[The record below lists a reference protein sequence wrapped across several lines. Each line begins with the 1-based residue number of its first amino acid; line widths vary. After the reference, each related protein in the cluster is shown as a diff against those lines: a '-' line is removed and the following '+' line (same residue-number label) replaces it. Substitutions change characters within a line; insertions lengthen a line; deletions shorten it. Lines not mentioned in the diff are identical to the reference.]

1 MQFDQLKRRDFIT
14 LLGGTVAAWPLAARA
29 QQQPVHPLIGI
40 LSPLSAALAARN
52 IAGFRSG
59 LRDLGYL
66 EGRDVTLALR
76 YGDGAPERM
85 APLAQELVALKPDVL
100 MIGGARSGALAAQAA
115 MRTIPIVIITTDDPV
130 ALGVARS
137 IARPG
142 GNITGT
148 WFDYDALVSKRL
160 EFLKLAVPAL
170 GRVGVIVYPDDA
182 IDALTI
188 PRLSAA
194 TRALGITLEQ
204 FEVRDLT
211 KLEAVAAAIG
221 HAKVGALFVGDGP
234 TLNYAR
240 EAIAAMVA
248 RLRLPAMYGFR
259 EFADAGGLMSYG
271 YNLPD
276 AYRQSAR
283 LVVRILKG
291 DSPGDV
297 PFELPARYEL
307 IINLKAAKAI
317 GLTISDSFVLLADEV
332 IE

>member
-1 MQFDQLKRRDFIT
+1 M
-14 LLGGTVAAWPLAARA
+14 
-29 QQQPVHPLIGI
+29 
-40 LSPLSAALAARN
+40 
-52 IAGFRSG
+52 
-59 LRDLGYL
+59 
-66 EGRDVTLALR
+66 TLALR

-115 MRTIPIVIITTDDPV
+115 TRTIPIVIITTDDPV
-130 ALGVARS
+130 ASGVAHS

-170 GRVGVIVYPDDA
+170 ARIGVIVNPDDPT
-182 IDALTI
+182 DALTI

-211 KLEAVAAAIG
+211 KLEAVAAVIG
-221 HAKVGALFVGDGP
+221 RANVGALFVGDGP

-240 EAIAAMVA
+240 DAIAAMVA

-276 AYRQSAR
+276 AYRQTAR
-283 LVVRILKG
+283 LVVKILKG
-291 DSPGDV
+291 DRPGDL

-307 IINLKAAKAI
+307 IVNLKTAKAI
-317 GLTISDSFVLLADEV
+317 GLTISDSFLLLADEV

>member
-1 MQFDQLKRRDFIT
+1 M
-14 LLGGTVAAWPLAARA
+14 
-29 QQQPVHPLIGI
+29 
-40 LSPLSAALAARN
+40 
-52 IAGFRSG
+52 
-59 LRDLGYL
+59 
-66 EGRDVTLALR
+66 
-76 YGDGAPERM
+76 
-85 APLAQELVALKPDVL
+85 
-100 MIGGARSGALAAQAA
+100 AAQAA

-130 ALGVARS
+130 ALGVAHS

-160 EFLKLAVPAL
+160 EFLKLAVPDL
-170 GRVGVIVYPDDA
+170 GRVGVIVYADDA
-182 IDALTI
+182 IDALTT

-204 FEVRDLT
+204 FEIRDLT

-221 HAKVGALFVGDGP
+221 RANVGALFVGDGP
-234 TLNYAR
+234 TLNYGR
-240 EAIAAMVA
+240 ETITAMVA

-259 EFADAGGLMSYG
+259 EFADVGGLLSYG
-271 YNLPD
+271 FNLPD

-291 DSPGDV
+291 DRPGDL
-297 PFELPARYEL
+297 PFERPARYEL
-307 IINLKAAKAI
+307 IVNLKAAKAI
-317 GLTISDSFVLLADEV
+317 GLTIPDSFVLLADEV

>member
-1 MQFDQLKRRDFIT
+1 MKRREFIT
-14 LLGGTVAAWPLAARA
+14 LLGGAAVWPLAARA
-29 QQQPVHPLIGI
+29 QQQPVRPLIGI
-40 LSPLSAALAARN
+40 LSPLSAASAARN

-66 EGRDVTLALR
+66 EGRTATLALC

-100 MIGGARSGALAAQAA
+100 MAGSRSGVLAAQAA
-115 MRTIPIVIITTDDPV
+115 TRTIPIIIITADDPV
-130 ALGVARS
+130 ALGLTQS
-137 IARPG
+137 IARPS
-142 GNITGT
+142 GNITGI
-148 WFDYDALVSKRL
+148 WFDYDALVGKRL

-170 GRVGVIVYPDDA
+170 ARVGVVVNPDDPT
-182 IDALTI
+182 DALTI
-188 PRLSAA
+188 PRLPAA
-194 TRALGITLEQ
+194 TRSLGVMLELLDL
-204 FEVRDLT
+204 RDVT
-211 KLEAVAAAIG
+211 KLDGVAAAIRR
-221 HAKVGALFVGDGP
+221 ADVGALFVSDGP
-234 TLNYAR
+234 TLMSGRA
-240 EAIAAMVA
+240 EITAMVA

-276 AYRQSAR
+276 AYRQTAR

-291 DSPGDV
+291 DRPGDL

-307 IINLKAAKAI
+307 IVNLKTAKAI
-317 GLTISDSFVLLADEV
+317 GLMFPDSFVLLADEV

>member
-1 MQFDQLKRRDFIT
+1 VKRREFIS
-14 LLGGTVAAWPLAARA
+14 LVGGAAAAWPLAVRA
-29 QQQPVHPLIGI
+29 QQPGHPLIGV

-85 APLAQELVALKPDVL
+85 ATLAQELVALKPDVL
-100 MIGGARSGALAAQAA
+100 MMGGAKSGALAAQAA
-115 MRTIPIVIITTDDPV
+115 RHTIPIVIITTDDPV
-130 ALGVARS
+130 ALGVADS

-170 GRVGVIVYPDDA
+170 GRVGIIVYPDDA

-204 FEVRDLT
+204 FEIRDLT
-211 KLEAVAAAIG
+211 KLEAVAAAIER
-221 HAKVGALFVGDGP
+221 ANVGALFVGDGP
-234 TLNYAR
+234 TLNYGR
-240 EAIAAMVA
+240 EAITAMVA

-259 EFADAGGLMSYG
+259 EFADVGGLMSYG
-271 YNLPD
+271 FNLPD
-276 AYRQSAR
+276 AYRQSVR
-283 LVVRILKG
+283 LVVRILWSRS
-291 DSPGDV
+291 DMTSSCS
-297 PFELPARYEL
+297 R
-307 IINLKAAKAI
+307 AAIRKPRP
-317 GLTISDSFVLLADEV
+317 T
-332 IE
+332 